1 MQTALGPYVTSV
13 SCNGEAHA
21 ARPRHRRAAGGGR
34 GVISSHDRVTAAVTS
49 SDGETEAPGAH
60 RMEAAATPA
69 ASPALKTGLAC
80 RGRAP
85 SAVPAAWRGRRE
97 GSHLRPKL

>member
-1 MQTALGPYVTSV
+1 MERPTPRVPVTDGLPV
-13 SCNGEAHA
+13 
-21 ARPRHRRAAGGGR
+21 GGG
-34 GVISSHDRVTAAVTS
+34 VSFSSHDRVTTAVTRS
-49 SDGETEAPGAH
+49 NGETEAPGAH

-69 ASPALKTGLAC
+69 ASPALKTGLAY

-97 GSHLRPKL
+97 GSHLRP